1 MEKKSVIHLF
11 SSPVFDC
18 LQNGDPWSVSG
29 PQLGLL
35 HQRHDHEPQS
45 PEGRVSRVRGRN
57 GGHCRPHAQTHQ
69 EVRRPFFLSDSV
81 PLSVTSLEPRVQ
93 SVRFHSLPRLLRV
106 PLPRN
111 SLVASWPADGLPF
124 PTSCFCDRLAR
135 MCAVDCRTGETVPH
149 TASHIR
155 HVAHQLGCGEG
166 RKGWFSV
173 SCPACLMTRGAHCA
187 FVSGFHRFSFAGEM
201 GKHSQVVFFSE
212 FIGWFWN
219 KIKKIKKIGFLA
231 CFVRTISIRGCGNQ
245 KGKFHEISKA

>member
-1 MEKKSVIHLF
+1 MKKIRNSPFF

-135 MCAVDCRTGETVPH
+135 MCAVASTAGLERQFRTLRLTYGMLRTN
-149 TASHIR
+149 
-155 HVAHQLGCGEG
+155 LGVE
-166 RKGWFSV
+166 K
-173 SCPACLMTRGAHCA
+173 
-187 FVSGFHRFSFAGEM
+187 AG
-201 GKHSQVVFFSE
+201 KV
-212 FIGWFWN
+212 
-219 KIKKIKKIGFLA
+219 GFLFRVLRA
-231 CFVRTISIRGCGNQ
+231 
-245 KGKFHEISKA
+245 